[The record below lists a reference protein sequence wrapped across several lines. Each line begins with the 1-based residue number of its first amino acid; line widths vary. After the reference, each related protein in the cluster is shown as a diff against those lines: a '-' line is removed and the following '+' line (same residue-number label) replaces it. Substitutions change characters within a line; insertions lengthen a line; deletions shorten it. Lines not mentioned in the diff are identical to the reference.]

1 MVRDA
6 EGKRLMLTVPG
17 KKFEQLQRFLLARS
31 EHAIAFLKVSIRK
44 IAIAWLMIFGC
55 LAILRVVMSPTPADT
70 FVQQLQLVMP
80 YILVAASPFAG
91 YFVGRAAIT
100 GKRARQASSI
110 NLNPFGQWKKLSPS
124 QALKHSN
131 YGPIG
136 FLASLI
142 IGMILNVVFR
152 SGEFLLA
159 IPALSLEAPEWGY
172 TLFWLATFDTAIMNF
187 FYMVCF
193 VMALRTIPLFPKML
207 LYTWLLDVSLQLSIA
222 KIMAQMATPA
232 EVASTLVSLLNGN
245 IDKVLLSAA
254 IWLPY
259 MMLSERVNVTFRHR
273 VAG

>member
-1 MVRDA
+1 
-6 EGKRLMLTVPG
+6 
-17 KKFEQLQRFLLARS
+17 
-31 EHAIAFLKVSIRK
+31 
-44 IAIAWLMIFGC
+44 
-55 LAILRVVMSPTPADT
+55 
-70 FVQQLQLVMP
+70 
-80 YILVAASPFAG
+80 
-91 YFVGRAAIT
+91 
-100 GKRARQASSI
+100 
-110 NLNPFGQWKKLSPS
+110 
-124 QALKHSN
+124 
-131 YGPIG
+131 
-136 FLASLI
+136 
-142 IGMILNVVFR
+142 
-152 SGEFLLA
+152 
-159 IPALSLEAPEWGY
+159 
-172 TLFWLATFDTAIMNF
+172 MNF